1 MTLLACHS
9 GSCPAADEKD
19 ILEAL
24 GLRLTDRF
32 DAPLPDRPTPS
43 SRSRSS
49 SPRRPSAAPA
59 GNRLG
64 PLPKRL
70 LPGPE
75 PVTTEWVEVRSY
87 DWVDEQQQLLMQTIR
102 YERDEHGVRR
112 KKFNQRHQDPE
123 TGKWIYQASPRRV
136 VRHLPRVIEAIE
148 QGLPVWLCEGEK
160 DDEAVNQRLGATGIA
175 TTHSNGSGGFDDDVI
190 EQLRGAHLVL
200 AIDRDLA
207 GFRRAVEL
215 SEKLTGVVASL
226 RMVLAAVPEEKSDPA
241 DHFAAGFGMDD
252 FIDLP
257 LEHARTLAMAAD
269 AAHHAELA
277 EQEADQAQRA
287 QDEAR
292 GRLDRSTAAAG
303 RKALKLAQDEAKYA
317 LRWAHESVR
326 HAKRAGDAAYEA
338 AELSRGRRERVEE
351 HGVPPGGLDRYADA
365 PGRAEH
371 AQGRAQRIAEA
382 AWDACGAPMPE
393 AIREVL
399 LRAMPSKAE
408 EPEPVPAEESGDNV
422 VVNFPGGG
430 GGEGRR
436 PGSPVQWREFER
448 LPTGAIIERRYDK
461 DGNERLVGVLSLDVR
476 VLRVEQLEDTSD
488 DADDGAEPDPL
499 VVPGERVIASYVVG
513 YTHPAT
519 GELIT
524 LRVAAERAR
533 SGEWLA
539 DLPEMGVK
547 YESSP
552 RGRSRVWTPSG
563 KPRRT
568 PRLSPCTSPPDGIT
582 SGKRVGPTS
591 IPVVASPRPGMFRSR
606 CGCRARSRRSTC
618 RTR

>member
-1 MTLLACHS
+1 MPRSSLDRVYRALDEQGRQPRLRGTHIQARCPLHEDASPSLSIDWKSASGMTLLACHS

-32 DAPLPDRPTPS
+32 DAPLPDRPQPS
-43 SRSRSS
+43 ARSRRSS
-49 SPRRPSAAPA
+49 SRRPSAAPA

-102 YERDEHGVRR
+102 YERDEHGIRR
-112 KKFNQRHQDPE
+112 KTFKQRHMDPD
-123 TGKWIYQASPRRV
+123 TGQWVYTASTRRV
-136 VRHLPRVIEAIE
+136 VRHLPRVLEAIE

-175 TTHSNGSGGFDDDVI
+175 TTHSNGSGGFDDEVI
-190 EQLRGAHLVL
+190 EQLRGAQLVL

-226 RMVLAAVPEEKSDPA
+226 RMVLAAVTEEKSDAA

-257 LEHARTLAMAAD
+257 VEHARTLVLAAD

-277 EQEADQAQRA
+277 EKEADQAQGA

-292 GRLDRSTAAAG
+292 ARLDRSTAAAG

-326 HAKRAGDAAYEA
+326 YAKRAGDAAYSA
-338 AELSRGRRERVEE
+338 AELAGAAAERVEE
-351 HGVPPGGLDRYADA
+351 HGAPPGGIDRYTDA
-365 PGRAEH
+365 APRAEH

-382 AWDACGAPMPE
+382 AWEACGAPMPA

-399 LRAMPSKAE
+399 LRAVPSRNE
-408 EPEPVPAEESGDNV
+408 EPTPEPVDEPGDNV
-422 VVNFPGGG
+422 VVTFPGGG

-461 DGNERLVGVLSLDVR
+461 DGNEKLVGVLSLDVR

-488 DADDGAEPDPL
+488 DADDGDAADPAGGAGGAGDRQL
-499 VVPGERVIASYVVG
+499 RRRL
-513 YTHPAT
+513 HPSVD
-519 GELIT
+519 
-524 LRVAAERAR
+524 R
-533 SGEWLA
+533 
-539 DLPEMGVK
+539 
-547 YESSP
+547 
-552 RGRSRVWTPSG
+552 
-563 KPRRT
+563 
-568 PRLSPCTSPPDGIT
+568 
-582 SGKRVGPTS
+582 
-591 IPVVASPRPGMFRSR
+591 
-606 CGCRARSRRSTC
+606 
-618 RTR
+618 